1 MPNRPARTAAPTAFH
16 QVLII
21 LFGALFFKGGAGD
34 PIADRVK
41 DAVEDDARRPA
52 AVAAAEA
59 LDASLKRDAAEV
71 IRWHEGFYALI
82 GTAEATADDVRA
94 NVDEFIATLEGLERE
109 QIDLRRA
116 LAESLEPSEWGEV
129 FD

>member
-34 PIADRVK
+34 VADRVK

-52 AVAAAEA
+52 AAAAEA
-59 LDASLKRDAAEV
+59 LDASLKKDAAEV

-116 LAESLEPSEWGEV
+116 LVESLEPSEWGEV